1 MHIGGDIVG
10 LDTPDIVGFGSI
22 TATAF
27 FGDGAGL
34 SNTGAQLSESN
45 KNIEKSCSIS

>member
-10 LDTPDIVGFGSI
+10 LNTPDIVGFGSI
-22 TATAF
+22 TAATF

-34 SNTGAQLSESN
+34 TNTGAQLSSATTEV
-45 KNIEKSCSIS
+45 KELY